1 MVLDRGVRMSTYES
15 SITNP
20 KKQLEFYKDLS
31 EQLEREN
38 KKIKKQLEELD
49 KKLFFT
55 KNELDM
61 REKSINNQLNQQ
73 NEFIKWL
80 EDYLN
85 LFDYRDIQEQAGYDM
100 LEEILQKYREVI
112 GDDK

>member
-1 MVLDRGVRMSTYES
+1 MDRKRIEKILHNCSKTIDESVNMVGASNEIVKYIED
-15 SITNP
+15 
-20 KKQLEFYKDLS
+20 LE
-31 EQLEREN
+31 Q
-38 KKIKKQLEELD
+38 QVEELD

-73 NEFIKWL
+73 KEFIKWL
-80 EDYLN
+80 EDYLT

-100 LEEILQKYREVI
+100 LEEILQKYRETI
-112 GDDK
+112 GEK

>member
-1 MVLDRGVRMSTYES
+1 MSVYEA

-31 EQLEREN
+31 EQLQREN
-38 KKIKKQLEELD
+38 KKIKKQLEETD
-49 KKLFFT
+49 GKLFLT

-61 REKSINNQLNQQ
+61 REKSIDNKLNQQ
-73 NEFIKWL
+73 KEFIKWL

-85 LFDYRDIQEQAGYDM
+85 LFDYRDIEEQAGYDM
-100 LEEILQKYREVI
+100 LEEILQKYKEII
-112 GDDK
+112 GGK